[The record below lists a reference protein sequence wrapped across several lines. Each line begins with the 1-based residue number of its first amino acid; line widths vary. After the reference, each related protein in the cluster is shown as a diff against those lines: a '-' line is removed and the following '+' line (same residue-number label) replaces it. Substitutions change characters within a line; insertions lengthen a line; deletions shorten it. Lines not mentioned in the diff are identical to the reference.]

1 MPDFPI
7 KLGHRSSG
15 AETIRAMQ
23 KNQIPWAFRPRMLY
37 RQAVT
42 LADFSPTAGL
52 SQTLTLNTLFPRNTF
67 PTTINGGVDLL
78 EGCTVENL
86 TLPAGGTITALTI
99 EVGGTFDAGVDPSGL
114 LTSSN
119 LLGGGA
125 AEGDV
130 LNTPAAANYANRYE
144 SAFSPTVTLTA
155 VGGNL
160 NTLTALGFEVL
171 IPWTPRAE
179 RSS

>member
-1 MPDFPI
+1 MSDFPI
-7 KLGHRSSG
+7 ALGHRSSG

-23 KNQIPWAFRPRMLY
+23 RNQIKWAFRPRLLY
-37 RQAVT
+37 RQAVR

-52 SQTLTLNTLFPRNTF
+52 TQTLTLDTLFPNNTF
-67 PTTINGGVDLL
+67 PNTFRQRGVDLL

-86 TLPAGGTITALTI
+86 ELPDGGGVASLTI
-99 EVGGTFDAGVDPSGL
+99 EVGGTFDAGVDADGL

-125 AEGDV
+125 AVGDI
-130 LNTPAAANYANRYE
+130 LNTPAAANYDNRYE
-144 SAFSPTVTLTA
+144 SGFSPTVTLTA
-155 VGGNL
+155 DVNL

-179 RSS
+179 VSG